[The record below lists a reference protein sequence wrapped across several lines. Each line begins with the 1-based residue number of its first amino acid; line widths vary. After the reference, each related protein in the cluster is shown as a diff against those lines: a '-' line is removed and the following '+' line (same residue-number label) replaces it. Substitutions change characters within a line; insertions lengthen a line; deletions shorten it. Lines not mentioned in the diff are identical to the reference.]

1 MSVIDRIQNASGI
14 VKGIL
19 GLLALSPGIALFV
32 GLVEIPSSV
41 AKIVYLLSFFVS
53 VLAILSIILLTDWVD
68 RLSSAAAVI
77 VAAVSLMV
85 GATGLIAY
93 MQYATDHIIPITD
106 DNGNDVKYLM
116 PDLPSGPLL
125 GLVRHRNPGHPTIS
139 EYQRALQLSGQ
150 RGELKRMIGAETLK
164 VMLLML
170 LLLIGAEVLL
180 ITPLVALAW
189 KLAGPGP
196 KPAAAT

>member
-1 MSVIDRIQNASGI
+1 MSVIERIQNASGI

-19 GLLALSPGIALFV
+19 GLLALCPGIALFI
-32 GLVEIPSSV
+32 GLVEIPPSV
-41 AKIVYLLSFFVS
+41 GKIVYLLSFFVS
-53 VLAILSIILLTDWVD
+53 ALAILSIIMLTDWVEK
-68 RLSSAAAVI
+68 LSNAAAVI
-77 VAAVSLMV
+77 IAAVSLLI
-85 GATGLIAY
+85 GAVCLVTY
-93 MQYATDHIIPITD
+93 MEYATDHIIPITD
-106 DNGNDVKYLM
+106 DNGNDLKYLA
-116 PDLPSGPLL
+116 PASPSEALL

-139 EYQRALQLSGQ
+139 EYQRALQLSAQ
-150 RGELKRMIGAETLK
+150 RGELKRMIGRESWS

-196 KPAAAT
+196 KPATAT

>member
-1 MSVIDRIQNASGI
+1 MSVIERIQNASGI

-19 GLLALSPGIALFV
+19 GLLALCPGIALFI
-32 GLVEIPSSV
+32 GLVEIPPSV
-41 AKIVYLLSFFVS
+41 GKIVYLLSFFVS
-53 VLAILSIILLTDWVD
+53 ALAILAIILMTDWVE
-68 RLSSAAAVI
+68 RLSSAVALIIAV
-77 VAAVSLMV
+77 VSLAV
-85 GATGLIAY
+85 GATCLVTY
-93 MQYATDHIIPITD
+93 MQYATDHIIPVTD
-106 DNGNDVKYLM
+106 DNGNDVKYLA
-116 PDLPSGPLL
+116 PASPSEAVLT
-125 GLVRHRNPGHPTIS
+125 LVRHRNPGHPTIS

-150 RGELKRMIGAETLK
+150 RGELKRMIARESWS
-164 VMLLML
+164 VMLFML